1 MNTNLKVFVLDYY
14 QTMTRILINF
24 LKRLGFTD
32 VECLKNGVEA
42 FEKLNQSFF
51 DLIIANWDMQP
62 KTGIELLRKVQAS
75 DTLKHLQFIIVTTES
90 KTLNIIAA
98 RDTSASNYNVKPF
111 YGDSLK
117 EKLDSMAASA
127 A

>member
-1 MNTNLKVFVLDYY
+1 M
-14 QTMTRILINF
+14 
-24 LKRLGFTD
+24 
-32 VECLKNGVEA
+32 
-42 FEKLNQSFF
+42 
-51 DLIIANWDMQP
+51 IIANWDMQP

-111 YGDSLK
+111 YGDTLK

>member
-1 MNTNLKVFVLDYY
+1 
-14 QTMTRILINF
+14 
-24 LKRLGFTD
+24 
-32 VECLKNGVEA
+32 
-42 FEKLNQSFF
+42 
-51 DLIIANWDMQP
+51 MQP

-75 DTLKHLQFIIVTTES
+75 DTLKHLQFIIVTKES

-98 RDTSASNYNVKPF
+98 KDASTSNYNVKPF
-111 YGDSLK
+111 YGDTLK